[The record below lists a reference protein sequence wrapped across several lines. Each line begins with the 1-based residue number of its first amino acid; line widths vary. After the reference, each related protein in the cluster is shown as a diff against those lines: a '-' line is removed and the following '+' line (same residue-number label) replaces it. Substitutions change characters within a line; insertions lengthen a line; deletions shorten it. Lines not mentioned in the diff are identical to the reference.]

1 MNVVKSFDFTTKDKT
16 LDKIKIMWYNKDTK
30 EKEIMIMRYRVYLK
44 DGKYMPTYFRTKREA
59 IAYQSNHGG
68 EIQRKIAGEWF

>member
-1 MNVVKSFDFTTKDKT
+1 MK
-16 LDKIKIMWYNKDTK
+16 
-30 EKEIMIMRYRVYLK
+30 YRVYFK

-59 IAYQSNHGG
+59 VAYQSNHGG